1 MENVKSSETKLK
13 NPNTLAVLLIF
24 PEVEFQRLFP
34 KVRIYI
40 IGAVDL
46 CGRANFPHKRDLKI
60 GW

>member
-1 MENVKSSETKLK
+1 MDNVISSETKLKK

-24 PEVEFQRLFP
+24 PEVKFQRLFP

-46 CGRANFPHKRDLKI
+46 SGKSKLSS
-60 GW
+60 